1 MADLFASFPFLCAA
15 EKWARK
21 RQKRPDEMIRPGAR
35 GSPGRK
41 PSQCGNA
48 VLNRVSLIDVCGFA
62 RFIIWR
68 VGGGARLNDGVSTVR
83 FQRHCIIN
91 DSVDSNAD

>member
-68 VGGGARLNDGVSTVR
+68 VGGGGASQRWR
-83 FQRHCIIN
+83 FYC
-91 DSVDSNAD
+91 SVPAPLYHQ